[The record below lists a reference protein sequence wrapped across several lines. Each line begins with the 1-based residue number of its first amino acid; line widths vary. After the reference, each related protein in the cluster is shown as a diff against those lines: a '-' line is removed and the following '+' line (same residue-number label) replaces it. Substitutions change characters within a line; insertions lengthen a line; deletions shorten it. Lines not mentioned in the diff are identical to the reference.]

1 MELIIIVLVI
11 KDYVSGIK
19 LSPFL
24 IVLALILSAHL
35 LFWLAPDWEWW
46 RNMSLFIGGNQ
57 K

>member
-1 MELIIIVLVI
+1 
-11 KDYVSGIK
+11 
-19 LSPFL
+19 
-24 IVLALILSAHL
+24 LILSAHL